1 MSGLT
6 GDRIQLKRCASVL
19 VKRVFAGALI
29 LAALPAAA
37 GPEPVAS
44 VASEPQAAAALPGV
58 RRLNEVQYGRAIEQA
73 FGPGIKV
80 PGRFDPPL
88 RDHGLMAIG
97 ATRVTVSPAGLEQY
111 ELRARLIAHDA
122 MAAGRVKI
130 QCQPAAGAVDQGCA
144 RLVLNH
150 YGRLL
155 YRRPLSQQEADSV
168 VVLASEEARRTGSF
182 ANGLELGLSRLM
194 MSPYFIFRVERSD
207 KGGRLDGWSLA
218 SRISFLLWDAPPDE
232 ALLDAVARGDMAD
245 PQKRTAQI
253 DRMIASPR
261 FEQGVRSFFFDMFG
275 YEQFAGLVKDQ
286 AIYPKFN
293 SDLVKDAQEQ
303 TLRTVVD
310 LLLTKRGDYRDLFTT
325 RQTFM
330 NRNLAALY
338 RVPVSAEAVG
348 GWATYAFPANEPRA
362 GILSLAAFLMLDP
375 THEGKSSPTIR
386 GKTVREL
393 LLCQQVPAPPP
404 NVNFSIVQDDT
415 NPLLKTARQRLIA
428 HQENPVC
435 KGCHAITDPIGLSLE
450 NYDALGSYRSQ
461 EHGALI
467 DASGSFMGKPYS
479 GLTGLTSLLRD
490 DPQVPAC
497 AVQRVFEYGVG
508 RESENGDSNWLS
520 YTNSAFA
527 NAGYRLPAL
536 MRLVASSEAFA
547 SASAPNTAQPT
558 DSNRR
563 TR

>member
-6 GDRIQLKRCASVL
+6 GDRIQLMRCASVL

-130 QCQPAAGAVDQGCA
+130 PCQPAAGAVDQACA

-261 FEQGVRSFFFDMFG
+261 FEQGVRAFFFDMFG

-348 GWATYAFPANEPRA
+348 GWAPYAFPANEPRA

>member
-111 ELRARLIAHDA
+111 ELRARQIAHDA

-130 QCQPAAGAVDQGCA
+130 PCQPAAGAVDQGCA

-310 LLLTKRGDYRDLFTT
+310 LLLTKRGDYREIG
-325 RQTFM
+325 RASC
-330 NRNLAALY
+330 RE
-338 RVPVSAEAVG
+338 RV
-348 GWATYAFPANEPRA
+348 
-362 GILSLAAFLMLDP
+362 
-375 THEGKSSPTIR
+375 
-386 GKTVREL
+386 
-393 LLCQQVPAPPP
+393 
-404 NVNFSIVQDDT
+404 
-415 NPLLKTARQRLIA
+415 
-428 HQENPVC
+428 
-435 KGCHAITDPIGLSLE
+435 
-450 NYDALGSYRSQ
+450 
-461 EHGALI
+461 
-467 DASGSFMGKPYS
+467 
-479 GLTGLTSLLRD
+479 
-490 DPQVPAC
+490 
-497 AVQRVFEYGVG
+497 
-508 RESENGDSNWLS
+508 
-520 YTNSAFA
+520 
-527 NAGYRLPAL
+527 
-536 MRLVASSEAFA
+536 
-547 SASAPNTAQPT
+547 
-558 DSNRR
+558 
-563 TR
+563 